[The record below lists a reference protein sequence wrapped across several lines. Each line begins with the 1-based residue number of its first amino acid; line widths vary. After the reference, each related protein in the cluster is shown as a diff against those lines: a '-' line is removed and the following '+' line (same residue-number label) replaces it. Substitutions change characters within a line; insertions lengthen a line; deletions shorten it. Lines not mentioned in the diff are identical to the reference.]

1 MASAVLASRNEPYWG
16 ERKVYMRK
24 YTNSSNKPRFNNFN
38 PDPINTSPNRLPN
51 RQIHDSSSTKTH
63 AWHNDQP
70 PLRPAP
76 PDDSSELN
84 WKPNDPNAHG
94 ESSHGGYL
102 TFNLAAYSKAE
113 LKELKRRLRSELE
126 QVRGLRARIDN
137 HRGRDDYRSGYHGGG
152 RDAASVVPRP
162 PPLQLDS
169 AIGSPAAAASGS
181 KEKRTPKAN
190 QFQPPA
196 DFATGK
202 NKKVS
207 GLKRA
212 FPFVS
217 GRDPKRHVA
226 TDSQMD
232 KLVTSMMRRCGLIL
246 GKLMKHKHGW
256 VFNTPVD
263 VVGLGLHDYHQIIK
277 QPMDLGTV
285 KSRLSKKE
293 YVWPLDFASDVRL
306 TFNNAKTYNPK
317 GQDVYVMAETLLGL
331 FDQMFNPAYKK
342 FEAEHQRVVAAEQ
355 VNQRIWAPAQEPVIM
370 EENVR
375 RSLPQPAAMLKK
387 SDSMR
392 VQETLPSPLAVE
404 EVEAVVAPV
413 SIPPAAA
420 AAAAAKPVVMP
431 RSTQKLPKPKARDPN
446 KRQMSFEE
454 KARLGLNLQNLPL
467 EKMDQMLEIIKKRN
481 SHMAQEGDEIE
492 LDIEALDNETLW
504 ELDRFVS
511 NHKKAESKMK
521 RQGLMNNVVLTAP
534 IAAPI
539 NKSPVREP
547 TPEAVGGQKSRKG
560 DAGEEDVDIG
570 EEIPIN
576 NFPPV
581 EIEKDVANGSSRS
594 SSSSSSS
601 SSSDSS
607 SSSGSDS
614 ASSSGSDSDEDS
626 VQSPFVESKEA
637 S

>member
-1 MASAVLASRNEPYWG
+1 
-16 ERKVYMRK
+16 
-24 YTNSSNKPRFNNFN
+24 
-38 PDPINTSPNRLPN
+38 
-51 RQIHDSSSTKTH
+51 
-63 AWHNDQP
+63 
-70 PLRPAP
+70 
-76 PDDSSELN
+76 
-84 WKPNDPNAHG
+84 
-94 ESSHGGYL
+94 
-102 TFNLAAYSKAE
+102 
-113 LKELKRRLRSELE
+113 
-126 QVRGLRARIDN
+126 
-137 HRGRDDYRSGYHGGG
+137 
-152 RDAASVVPRP
+152 
-162 PPLQLDS
+162 
-169 AIGSPAAAASGS
+169 
-181 KEKRTPKAN
+181 
-190 QFQPPA
+190 
-196 DFATGK
+196 
-202 NKKVS
+202 
-207 GLKRA
+207 
-212 FPFVS
+212 
-217 GRDPKRHVA
+217 
-226 TDSQMD
+226 MD

-285 KSRLSKKE
+285 KSRLS
-293 YVWPLDFASDVRL
+293 
-306 TFNNAKTYNPK
+306 
-317 GQDVYVMAETLLGL
+317 
-331 FDQMFNPAYKK
+331 
-342 FEAEHQRVVAAEQ
+342 
-355 VNQRIWAPAQEPVIM
+355 
-370 EENVR
+370 
-375 RSLPQPAAMLKK
+375 
-387 SDSMR
+387 
-392 VQETLPSPLAVE
+392 
-404 EVEAVVAPV
+404 
-413 SIPPAAA
+413 
-420 AAAAAKPVVMP
+420 
-431 RSTQKLPKPKARDPN
+431 
-446 KRQMSFEE
+446 
-454 KARLGLNLQNLPL
+454 
-467 EKMDQMLEIIKKRN
+467 KMDQMLEIIKKRN